1 MKETSADI
9 KQKRD
14 HSDDLKRGR
23 DLFDTN
29 GQTTRSFE
37 KTWKLRD
44 LDVII
49 NQKKNNL
56 TVGISLSF
64 WVIQMVHGQRKM
76 NIEKH
81 PIHLRNV
88 ILLLREEGVGVWL
101 IGAWSGGRIVGIN
114 FLTAI
119 VEWMYQWDVITR
131 KTQSNSSTTSSYS
144 CIYNCRERKNCYSI
158 SQQNN
163 KKPTKYMVETPY
175 RHLSLV
181 ASLSSRQPNCERQT
195 KLQMSNEGNYDM
207 WDFHCQ
213 KVRKHL
219 GTETD
224 KRDQKVSPFSLVN
237 QI

>member
-1 MKETSADI
+1 M
-9 KQKRD
+9 
-14 HSDDLKRGR
+14 
-23 DLFDTN
+23 
-29 GQTTRSFE
+29 
-37 KTWKLRD
+37 WKLRD

-49 NQKKNNL
+49 NQKTNNL
-56 TVGISLSF
+56 TVGISLTLGNSNGA
-64 WVIQMVHGQRKM
+64 WT
-76 NIEKH
+76 EKNEH
-81 PIHLRNV
+81 RETPYTPTHV

-101 IGAWSGGRIVGIN
+101 SGSWSGGRIVGIN

-119 VEWMYQWDVITR
+119 VEWMYQWDIITR

-144 CIYNCRERKNCYSI
+144 CIYNCRERNNCYSI

-175 RHLSLV
+175 RHLSLA

-213 KVRKHL
+213 KVRNHL

-224 KRDQKVSPFSLVN
+224 KREQKVSPFSLVN